1 MGQLGQVSLRLKT
14 ISGRRGLTMDSRNP
28 KIEELQ
34 ALQESLEL
42 QRRQVLVLILE
53 IQDSDSP
60 EAIEVPRLKLAIINQ
75 ELTRA
80 TIQISELKRREY
92 MLFETPEKMQTIA
105 EVLRESV
112 SPAVKE
118 AVQARDEAETKVQIL
133 KARAAKFEERKAELE
148 GEIGQ
153 LNQEISRVLHEG
165 GDPSEINRTLRAKSQ
180 ASEDLATWAAELRK
194 GAIPAV
200 EKTLADATIALWSAL
215 LGAVNRVRP
224 NFELELNDRL
234 ASASELSASWK
245 RVVNNLFKE
254 YRTGRGPS
262 ITAANLIV
270 DQKRTSFLAGP
281 AGVISPFGTRLQD

>member
-1 MGQLGQVSLRLKT
+1 
-14 ISGRRGLTMDSRNP
+14 MDSRNP